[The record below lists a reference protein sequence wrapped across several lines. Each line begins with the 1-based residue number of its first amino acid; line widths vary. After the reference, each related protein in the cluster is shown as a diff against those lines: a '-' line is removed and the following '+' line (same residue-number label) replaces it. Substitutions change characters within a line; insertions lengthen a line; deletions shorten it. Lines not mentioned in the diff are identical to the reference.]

1 MALSTVDVGT
11 TANDGTGDPLRTAFQ
26 TVNTAI
32 DAINEQVYLL
42 SSYASL
48 AAAITAIGATP
59 ARLYI
64 NATETL
70 TADATI
76 PATMVLAF
84 GPSGQIATGTYTL
97 TVNGGVDARRTQ
109 IFDVSGGGSVSGAPI
124 LDHAYPEWFGADGA
138 GNDATEVQ
146 NALNFAALA
155 GAWVDV
161 AKSHA
166 IGGDLTLNSGQL
178 IRGVT
183 SNAAFTG
190 LRMYLTGTAGS
201 QLSLTGAAAAGA
213 TSISVDT
220 STLSDG
226 DWVKIASVINSGS
239 SDAGE
244 YQLGDDTAEE
254 SYLSEFVQILDAT
267 SSGSSATLR
276 RELTFPY
283 SNTPATD
290 TAASLTGQTGGSR
303 TSVVWEITWC
313 EGVRVMD
320 MALTTINTGAGNDAI
335 ILGEFAKDCVFERC
349 NIDTGDVT
357 GWAASF
363 TYSLDCTL
371 ENCEVQGKVTSIDS
385 GSSDN
390 TVLFQSSTNC
400 YVRGGSIRGGNQGVD
415 VITFGPDVGAS
426 GHRGGPSIGCG
437 ALGVWFENQ
446 QTDCATSHP
455 GNYGSQFNENRA
467 VVNTN
472 GIRLRSPFD
481 QAHDNVLIGG
491 ASANGRG
498 IFASGGV
505 CRGASIKGN
514 TLVRLQRGISVEPQD
529 PSVWTLPVNVSIQDN
544 VCWFNTRAIQLVS
557 PSSSTN
563 QYYGAHVSGNESY
576 GCTGSH
582 ILVEDYFNG
591 AKVVNNCLDG
601 VASGF
606 AGIEYEGN
614 QSHLFIDRNHT
625 RDVNGSGYSVKGNA
639 AAAIT
644 DTVTFSGG
652 EADAYWY
659 IGTHY
664 GEGSATGIS
673 HGATAKLDRTDLS
686 SEAYTFTDLVAT
698 DVTAE
703 TVTLGDGSSS
713 VPLAITRAG
722 STGAV
727 GVKFENSVGPVTLVA
742 DGTGSGAGAMY
753 ALFGSTVTF
762 GTSSTPW
769 KSFYSNDGYFVANQ
783 RVVSVQQTTGVA
795 EAAFVE
801 NSGGTAV
808 NVDSTF
814 GGYTIQQITQALQNH
829 GLLA

>member
-1 MALSTVDVGT
+1 MSLTTVGVGS

-32 DAINEQVYLL
+32 NAINEQTHLL

-64 NATETL
+64 NSTETL

-97 TVNGGVDARRTQ
+97 TVNGGVDARRQQ
-109 IFDVSGGGSVSGAPI
+109 IFDPSGGGSVSGAPI
-124 LDHAYPEWFGADGA
+124 LDHVYPEWFGADGA
-138 GNDATEVQ
+138 GNDLTEVQ

-155 GAWVDV
+155 GCWVDV

-166 IGGDLTLNSGQL
+166 LAGDLTLNSGQL

-183 SNAAFTG
+183 SNAAFTN
-190 LRMYLTGTAGS
+190 LRIRLTGTTGS
-201 QLSLTGAAAAGA
+201 QISLTSAAAAGD
-213 TSISVDT
+213 TSLSLDT

-226 DWVKIASVINSGS
+226 DWVKVASVINSGS

-244 YQLGDDTAEE
+244 NRLGDDATEE
-254 SYLSEFVQILDAT
+254 SYLSEFVQLLDAT

-290 TAASLTGQTGGSR
+290 TAASLTGQTLTDR
-303 TSVVWEITWC
+303 KSVVWEVTWC

-320 MALTTINTGAGNDAI
+320 MELSTINTGSGSDAI
-335 ILGEFAKDCVFERC
+335 ILGEFCRDVIFERC
-349 NIDTGDVT
+349 RIDTGDVT

-363 TYSLDCTL
+363 VYSLDCFL
-371 ENCEVQGKVTSIDS
+371 VDCDIQGKVTGIDT

-390 TVLFQSSTNC
+390 PVLFQSSTNC
-400 YVRGGSIRGGNQGVD
+400 MVRGGQIRGGNQGVD

-437 ALGVWFENQ
+437 AENVFFENQ
-446 QTDCATSHP
+446 QTDAATSHP
-455 GNYGSQFNENRA
+455 GCYGSQFNENRCY
-467 VVNTN
+467 VNVN
-472 GIRLRSPFD
+472 GIRLRSSFD
-481 QAHDNVLIGG
+481 QAHDNIIIGG
-491 ASANGRG
+491 AVANGRG
-498 IFASGGV
+498 VFASGGY
-505 CRGASIKGN
+505 CRGASIEGN
-514 TLVRLQRGISVEPQD
+514 TTIRLQRGVSVEPGD
-529 PSVWTLPVNVSIQDN
+529 PADWTLPVDLSIRNNVSWY
-544 VCWFNTRAIQLVS
+544 CTRAVQLVS
-557 PSSSTN
+557 PSSNTD
-563 QYYGAHVSGNESY
+563 QYYGADVSGNQSY

-591 AKVVNNCLDG
+591 ARVTDNVADG
-601 VASGF
+601 VDSGF

-614 QSHLFIDRNHT
+614 QSHLFIDRNYT
-625 RDVNGSGYSVKGNA
+625 RDVHASGYSVKGNGG
-639 AAAIT
+639 AAIT
-644 DTVTFSGG
+644 GTSVFSGG

-664 GEGSATGIS
+664 GEGSATGVS
-673 HGATAKLDRTDLS
+673 HGATAKLARTDLS
-686 SEAYTFTDLVAT
+686 SEAYTFGDLVAT
-698 DVTAE
+698 DVVAE
-703 TVTLGDGSSS
+703 TATLGDGSSS
-713 VPLAITRAG
+713 VPLAVTRSG

-727 GVKFENSVGPVTLVA
+727 GMKFENSVGPVTLVA
-742 DGTGSGAGAMY
+742 DGTGGGAGAMY

-769 KSFYSNDGYFVANQ
+769 KSFYSNDGYYVGSTKVIAE
-783 RVVSVQQTTGVA
+783 QQTTGVT
-795 EAAFVE
+795 EATFVE
-801 NSGGTAV
+801 NSGGTAI

-814 GGYTIQQITQALQNH
+814 GGYTIQQIAKALQNH